1 MQQIDPLKRA
11 FVTYARPYTRHL
23 VLSVAVGLLALA
35 AGVAAPQ
42 VTRTIIDRVDLLNR
56 HPPGGPRPTGGG
68 GGILGLAVLLFVL
81 GTLQAILNFLR
92 RFISARIS
100 LFMETDLRDDFYA
113 HLQRLPIAVHDS
125 WQSGQLLTRA
135 MSDISA
141 IRRFVGFGLPFLV
154 VSIATFLGVLVMLLR
169 LDLALGILTAVVLL
183 PAGFIVNRFERRY
196 RVIAR
201 SIQDQQGDLGTII
214 EEAAAG
220 IRIIKS
226 FGRAGA
232 VKQRFGAGAKQLHAS
247 NMEGVRL
254 RAFFWTVLDGL
265 PNLNM
270 MVILLVGGVAVIQQR
285 ISLGTLVAF
294 FSYLAMLVFPL
305 EVLGWIMAMGEEA
318 VTAAQ
323 RVYEVLDIPIAIA
336 DRAGARE
343 LEHCRGRVRFRDVS
357 FAYGDGQA
365 VLRGF
370 DLEIEPGETMAL
382 VGRTGCGK
390 STVAALLAR
399 LYDVSSGRIELDGND
414 IADLTLR
421 SLRGQLGVA
430 FEEPILFS
438 ASVRE
443 NLTLGYPDA
452 SAEEVGEALQV
463 SQANFVLELPYGLD
477 TRVGEQG
484 HTLSGG
490 QRQRLALARAVVG
503 HPRVL
508 VLDDPL
514 SAVDVHTEAL
524 IESSLLGVLQD
535 VTALLVVHRP
545 STLAL
550 ADRVALMDQG
560 RVVAVGL
567 HRDLMRTQPLYRDI
581 LSQHS
586 EPQGVAV

>member
-1 MQQIDPLKRA
+1 MHQVDPLRRA
-11 FVTYARPYTRHL
+11 FATYARPYTRHL
-23 VLSVAVGLLALA
+23 LVSVLFGLGALV

-42 VTRTIIDRVDLLNR
+42 VTKTIVDRVDALVHQGGN
-56 HPPGGPRPTGGG
+56 PGSAGL
-68 GGILGLAVLLFVL
+68 LGLSALLLVL
-81 GTLQAILNFLR
+81 GVVQAVLNFLR

-154 VSIATFLGVLVMLLR
+154 VSVATFFGVLVMLLR
-169 LDLALGILTAVVLL
+169 LDVALGALTAIVLL
-183 PAGFIVNRFERRY
+183 PAAFIANRFERRY
-196 RVIAR
+196 RLIAR
-201 SIQDQQGDLGTII
+201 SIQDQQGDLGTLI
-214 EEAAAG
+214 EESAAG

-226 FGRAGA
+226 FGRAGL
-232 VKQRFGAGAKQLHAS
+232 VKRRFGSGAEQLHVS
-247 NMEGVRL
+247 SMEGVRL

-265 PNLNM
+265 PNINM
-270 MVILLVGGVAVIQQR
+270 VVVLLVGGMAVIQQR
-285 ISLGTLVAF
+285 LSLGTLIAF
-294 FSYLAMLVFPL
+294 FTYLAMLVFPL

-318 VTAAQ
+318 ITAAQ
-323 RVYEVLDIPIAIA
+323 RVYEVLDIPVAIA
-336 DRAGARE
+336 DRPGAHE
-343 LEHCRGRVRFRDVS
+343 MQHCTGRVRFRDVHFS
-357 FAYGDGQA
+357 YGDGQP
-365 VLRGF
+365 VLDGF
-370 DLEIEPGETMAL
+370 DLEINPGETMAL

-399 LYDVSSGRIELDGND
+399 LYEVSDGAVELDGID
-414 IADLTLR
+414 ISDLTLR
-421 SLRGQLGVA
+421 SLRAQLGVA

-443 NLTLGYPDA
+443 NLTLGYPEATDD
-452 SAEEVGEALQV
+452 EVRAALNV
-463 SQANFVLELPYGLD
+463 SQATFALDLPYGLD

-503 HPRVL
+503 RPRVM

-524 IESSLLGVLQD
+524 IEASLAGVLEGA
-535 VTALLVVHRP
+535 TALLVVHRP

-560 RVVAVGL
+560 RVVAVGE
-567 HRDLMRTQPLYRDI
+567 HRELMRTQPLYRDI
-581 LSQHS
+581 LSQHA
-586 EPQGVAV
+586 EREEVAV

>member
-1 MQQIDPLKRA
+1 LRQIDPLKRA
-11 FVTYARPYTRHL
+11 FATYARPYTRHL

-56 HPPGGPRPTGGG
+56 HPPGGPRPTGVG

-247 NMEGVRL
+247 NMEGVQL

-343 LEHCRGRVRFRDVS
+343 LEHCRGGVRFRDVS

-390 STVAALLAR
+390 STVAALLGR

-490 QRQRLALARAVVG
+490 QRQRLALARAVVR

-524 IESSLLGVLQD
+524 IESSLVGVLQD

>member
-1 MQQIDPLKRA
+1 MHQVDPLKRA
-11 FVTYARPYTRHL
+11 FTTYARPYTRHL
-23 VLSVAVGLLALA
+23 VLSVVFGLLALA
-35 AGVAAPQ
+35 AGVSVPQ
-42 VTRTIIDRVDLLNR
+42 VTKTIIDRVDGLNQ
-56 HPPGGPRPTGGG
+56 HAGAAHGDA
-68 GGILGLAVLLFVL
+68 GILGLAALLLVL
-81 GTLQAILNFLR
+81 GSVQAILNFMR

-154 VSIATFLGVLVMLLR
+154 VSVATFFGVLVMLLR
-169 LDLALGILTAVVLL
+169 LDLALGILTAVVLM
-183 PAGFIVNRFERRY
+183 PAAVIVNRFERRY
-196 RVIAR
+196 RLIAR
-201 SIQDQQGDLGTII
+201 SIQDQQGDLGTTI

-226 FGRAGA
+226 FGRAHL
-232 VKQRFGAGAKQLHAS
+232 VKRRFGAGADQLHAS
-247 NMEGVRL
+247 SMEGVRL

-270 MVILLVGGVAVIQQR
+270 IVILLVGGVAVIQQR
-285 ISLGTLVAF
+285 LSLGTLVAF
-294 FSYLAMLVFPL
+294 FTYLAMLVFPL

-323 RVYEVLDIPIAIA
+323 RVYEVLDLPVAIA
-336 DRAGARE
+336 DRPGARE
-343 LEHCRGRVRFRDVS
+343 LDHCTGAVSFRDVS
-357 FAYGDGQA
+357 FSYSDGRP

-370 DLEIEPGETMAL
+370 NLDIQPGETMAL

-399 LYDVSSGRIELDGND
+399 LYDVPTGRIELDGVN

-452 SAEEVGEALQV
+452 SEDEVMEALRV
-463 SQANFVLELPYGLD
+463 SQAAFAVDLPYGLE

-514 SAVDVHTEAL
+514 SAVEVHTEAL
-524 IESSLLGVLQD
+524 IESSLAGLLEG

-550 ADRVALMDQG
+550 ADRVALMDGG
-560 RVVAVGL
+560 RVVAVGR

-586 EPQGVAV
+586 PVEEVAV

>member
-1 MQQIDPLKRA
+1 MQQVDPLKRA
-11 FVTYARPYTRHL
+11 FTTYARPYTRHL
-23 VLSVAVGLLALA
+23 VLSVFVGLLGLA

-42 VTRTIIDRVDLLNR
+42 VTRTIIDRVDAAGRGLSL
-56 HPPGGPRPTGGG
+56 PAGGAGV
-68 GGILGLAVLLFVL
+68 IGLSVLLFAL
-81 GTLQAILNFLR
+81 GAAQAIFNFLR
-92 RFISARIS
+92 RYVAARIS

-154 VSIATFLGVLVMLLR
+154 VSVATFFSVLFMLLR
-169 LDLALGILTAVVLL
+169 LDLALGVLTAAVLM
-183 PAGFIVNRFERRY
+183 PAAVIVNRFERRY

-201 SIQDQQGDLGTII
+201 SIQDQQGDLGTLI
-214 EEAAAG
+214 EEAASG

-226 FGRAGA
+226 FGRARL
-232 VKQRFGAGAKQLHAS
+232 VKRRFGDGADRLYES
-247 NMEGVRL
+247 NMAGVRL
-254 RAFFWTVLDGL
+254 RAVFWTVLDGL

-270 MVILLVGGVAVIQQR
+270 VLILLVGGFAVVQQR
-285 ISLGTLVAF
+285 LSLGTLVAF

-323 RVYEVLDIPIAIA
+323 RVYEVLDLPASIA
-336 DRAGARE
+336 DRPGARS
-343 LEHCRGRVRFRDVS
+343 LDSCTGHVRFRNVAFS
-357 FAYGDGQA
+357 YGDGTP
-365 VLRGF
+365 VLKGF
-370 DLEIEPGETMAL
+370 DLDIRPGETMAL

-399 LYDVSSGRIELDGND
+399 LYEVDGGSIELDGHD
-414 IADLTLR
+414 IASLTLR
-421 SLRGQLGVA
+421 SLRGHLGVA

-443 NLTLGYPDA
+443 NLTLGRPEA
-452 SAEEVGEALQV
+452 SDDEVAEALQV
-463 SQANFVLELPYGLD
+463 SEAGFALALPFGLD

-503 HPRVL
+503 NPRVMI
-508 VLDDPL
+508 LDDPL
-514 SAVDVHTEAL
+514 SAVDVHTEAQ
-524 IESSLLGVLQD
+524 IEASLAGVLAG

-550 ADRVALMDQG
+550 ADRVALLDDG
-560 RVVAVGL
+560 RVIAVGT
-567 HRDLMRTQPLYRDI
+567 HQELMRTQELYRDI
-581 LSQHS
+581 LSQRAGAQ
-586 EPQGVAV
+586 EVAV

>member
-1 MQQIDPLKRA
+1 MRQIDPLKRA
-11 FVTYARPYTRHL
+11 FATYARPYTRHL

-56 HPPGGPRPTGGG
+56 HPPGGPRPTGVG

-247 NMEGVRL
+247 NMEGVQL

-343 LEHCRGRVRFRDVS
+343 LEHCRGGVRFRDVS

-390 STVAALLAR
+390 STVAALLGR

-463 SQANFVLELPYGLD
+463 SQANFALELPYGLD

-490 QRQRLALARAVVG
+490 QRQRLALARAVVR

-524 IESSLLGVLQD
+524 IESSLVGVLQD